1 VEKVSKSFVLVADEV
16 FRLQTGRGPECEFF
30 QSLARAGHARG
41 AAGVSQQGYYAF
53 TPAGDLL
60 ASDNTRDPERA
71 VRMMRAALARWER
84 VPRDKRAGT
93 VDASKWPRAE
103 DSYPADGLV
112 LRQYTR
118 DLGEKRRALGDMD
131 TPWNT
136 DAVWFSAAEA
146 RRMVPAGPKVGDKHP
161 LPDALVR
168 RLARIH
174 LIDSVLGQSWPFHDS
189 AVTRAGLTAEVREV
203 GEAELTLRLTGSTR
217 AKDGRRGM
225 ELELLGRAVYD
236 RRRGRFRVFDL
247 VATGTRTGTY
257 GPAYIR
263 NNTPEGA
270 IGFAF
275 RLAGDAAADR
285 AAPGFLPAYGWR

>member
-203 GEAELTLRLTGSTR
+203 GEAELTLRLTGSWWRRARGPGRTGRRTSATTR
-217 AKDGRRGM
+217 RRARSASRSGWPATPRRTAPRRGSCRPTAGADGR
-225 ELELLGRAVYD
+225 V
-236 RRRGRFRVFDL
+236 
-247 VATGTRTGTY
+247 
-257 GPAYIR
+257 
-263 NNTPEGA
+263 
-270 IGFAF
+270 
-275 RLAGDAAADR
+275 
-285 AAPGFLPAYGWR
+285 PGVLP